1 MFNIFVLDMITPEYP
16 PSNEMMAISQLNMHS
31 YVLQSLLF
39 FGIDSSY
46 LPLKVLTRRAQ
57 LQMKEMNQQRE
68 NKEEP
73 PKTTEETAKK
83 EEKQEEKKEDQ
94 QDKPD
99 EEGKPEKPE
108 EPVPKVIPNAKTKA
122 SAKAKPKAKATGRGR
137 GRGRGRG
144 QKSEVADVQTPDQPT
159 TFGEKSG
166 DEESI
171 PTPKKRLFPDGA
183 EEPEP
188 KKASPVPAKPPSEVD
203 PSKVDQIQEAL
214 LPKKIR
220 NARKQLAHTEAKES
234 GASSSGKGRGKG
246 GGKRTKKSPNVK
258 QVVKSPAVQKEKK
271 RRARKGQPKEENI
284 DLIESMEDQLL
295 QGVFVQQLKPVDV
308 LTYDDLKAH
317 LIKADSDFTR
327 STLSV
332 YWGRAAC
339 GVKWI
344 ADPKGSQVA
353 YFAFKSTESM
363 GMNYNHI
370 MTLAFSAGMVL
381 VSFQQF
387 VYNVREMCLNKP
399 NDDLIPTV

>member
-1 MFNIFVLDMITPEYP
+1 M
-16 PSNEMMAISQLNMHS
+16 
-31 YVLQSLLF
+31 
-39 FGIDSSY
+39 
-46 LPLKVLTRRAQ
+46 LTRRAQ
-57 LQMKEMNQQRE
+57 LQMKEMNQKRE
-68 NKEEP
+68 NNEEP
-73 PKTTEETAKK
+73 PKTTEETAKNEEK
-83 EEKQEEKKEDQ
+83 PEEKQEDKKEDQ
-94 QDKPD
+94 QDKRD
-99 EEGKPEKPE
+99 EEGKPAKPE
-108 EPVPKVIPNAKTKA
+108 EPLPKPKAKRNA

-159 TFGEKSG
+159 TFGETSG
-166 DEESI
+166 DEEHI

-188 KKASPVPAKPPSEVD
+188 KKASPVPAKS
-203 PSKVDQIQEAL
+203 PSKGDLSKIDQIQEEL
-214 LPKKIR
+214 LPKPIR
-220 NARKQLAHTEAKES
+220 NARKQLATTEVKES

-246 GGKRTKKSPNVK
+246 AGKKKNNSPNVK
-258 QVVKSPAVQKEKK
+258 NVVKSPAVKKEKK

-295 QGVFVQQLKPVDV
+295 QGVFIQQLKPVDV

-317 LIKADSDFTR
+317 LNKADSDFTR
-327 STLSV
+327 SALSV

-353 YFAFKSTESM
+353 YFAFKLTESM
-363 GMNYNHI
+363 GMTYNHM

-387 VYNVREMCLNKP
+387 VYNVREMFSNKP